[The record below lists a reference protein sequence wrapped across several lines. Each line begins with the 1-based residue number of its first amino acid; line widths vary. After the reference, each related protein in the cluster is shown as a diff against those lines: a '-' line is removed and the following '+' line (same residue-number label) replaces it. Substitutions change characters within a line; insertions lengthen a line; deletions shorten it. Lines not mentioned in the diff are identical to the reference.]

1 MKYPTAINNDFN
13 GWPMQT
19 AVNLPKEETPEK
31 TERNEQIEQLKLINK
46 NLSMI
51 NKELHNIN
59 KTLSRR

>member
-1 MKYPTAINNDFN
+1 MRTTATPLMSS
-13 GWPMQT
+13 GLMQT
-19 AVNLPKEETPEK
+19 AVNMPDKETPEK

-59 KTLSRR
+59 KNLSRM

>member
-1 MKYPTAINNDFN
+1 MMMKPTTPPMPGDH
-13 GWPMQT
+13 MQT
-19 AVNLPKEETPEK
+19 AVNMSKVETPEK